1 MMMRWIF
8 FLVFAGG
15 MICSLCAPLSS
26 FAEPQRVRAKIGVQV
41 KSGEQLFSARSRE
54 ILKPGDLLRIYVHS
68 EEKSFVYVIH
78 ADEKNVL
85 LLNLTEQRQN
95 SSTLVL
101 PSLQEFY
108 QVDGKNAVEQVTIIC
123 SPQEIP
129 ELTAMVA
136 GDIPLPK
143 WQGIEQQLSQKSRID
158 LTTENETPFAIAG
171 NVRGGGNTQDAGFIN
186 DLQIFSGNGLLVKQY
201 AFQVKK

>member
-1 MMMRWIF
+1 MMRWIF
-8 FLVFAGG
+8 FLVLAGG
-15 MICSLCAPLSS
+15 MICSLCTPVSS

-41 KSGEQLFSARSRE
+41 KSGKQVFSARSRE
-54 ILKPGDLLRIYVHS
+54 ILNPGDLLRIYVHS
-68 EEKSFVYVIH
+68 EEKSFVYVVH
-78 ADEKNVL
+78 ADEKNVI
-85 LLNLTEQRQN
+85 LLNLTEQRPH

-108 QVDGKNAVEQVTIIC
+108 QVDGKNAVEQVTVIC

-129 ELTAMVA
+129 ELSAMVA
-136 GDIPLPK
+136 GDIPLAK
-143 WQGIEQQLSQKSRID
+143 WQELEQQLTQKSRID

-171 NVRGGGNTQDAGFIN
+171 NVRGGGSTQDMGFVN